1 MDPMQELSRL
11 MQAFSIPRP
20 NGSRAE
26 RATSTFIREWLEQ
39 RGIPY
44 RLHRFTVRPY
54 HFECLGL
61 WFIFSRTLLAAIVW
75 LGHGWSAALASAI
88 ILAVELLDVIAGVP
102 LITWPG
108 RRQAENI
115 LIEFSPPQPDKE
127 VVISA
132 HYDSKTELLDHRQR
146 MFFLKN
152 IYTAI
157 ALTALAGLLA
167 GAGNELQGRGL
178 AAGYFIS
185 GLALGLCLP
194 LLILA
199 WGYGLNLTL
208 GRLVQPSQG
217 AVDNGAACAILLVL
231 AGRLRSG
238 ELPGRTRVTLAL
250 FTGEEVDRQGSRAY
264 VRSRGWDLPAEA
276 LNLEVMGQDGEYV
289 LWEREGSVFGLK
301 PCSRELNAA
310 VSAAVSAV
318 TGAAP
323 VPGGPI
329 TSDGASFLAAGI
341 PTAVLGT
348 YDRRLRDTGFHRPA
362 DHLNR
367 VRLERLQEGVDILIQ
382 FLEIG
387 HG

>member
-1 MDPMQELSRL
+1 MDSMQEFSRL

-39 RGIPY
+39 RQIPY
-44 RLHRFTVRPY
+44 RIHRFTVNPY

-61 WFIFSRTLLAAIVW
+61 WFILSRTLLAVIVW
-75 LGHGWSAALASAI
+75 LGRGWAPALAAGV
-88 ILAVELLDVIAGVP
+88 ILAVELLDGVKRIP

-108 RRQAENI
+108 RRQVENI
-115 LIEFSPPQPDKE
+115 LIEFSPQQAEEE

-152 IYTAI
+152 IYTGI
-157 ALTALAGLLA
+157 FLTAGAGLLA
-167 GAGNELQGRGL
+167 GAGNELQRRGL
-178 AAGYFIS
+178 VAGDILS
-185 GLALGLCLP
+185 GLALALCLP

-199 WGYGLNLTL
+199 YGYGLNLAL

-231 AGRLRSG
+231 AGRLRHS
-238 ELPGRTRVTLAL
+238 ELPPHTRITLAL

-264 VRSRGWDLPAEA
+264 VRSRDWNLPAEA

-301 PCSRELNAA
+301 PCSREVNAR

-348 YDRRLRDTGFHRPA
+348 YDRRLKDTGFHRPA
-362 DHLNR
+362 DHLKR

-382 FLEIG
+382 YMEKK